1 MMREQWLVYL
11 VEKLKQRRSFWRA
24 AVLQN
29 QMGYFQAPPGEA
41 FLDPELGVLLRACAS
56 PFIAFKV
63 QLCFPVDVL

>member
-29 QMGYFQAPPGEA
+29 QTGYFQAPAGKPS
-41 FLDPELGVLLRACAS
+41 LILS
-56 PFIAFKV
+56 
-63 QLCFPVDVL
+63 